1 MITSKGGLSKGL
13 QVPDVDMSSFFFQA
27 LLYLFSVWEKAK
39 CGVWIQT
46 SLTDVP
52 HRLLVCLLVFFLF
65 DFGRALVS
73 YALI

>member
-1 MITSKGGLSKGL
+1 MITSKGGLSKVL
-13 QVPDVDMSSFFFQA
+13 HVPDVDVSSFFQA
-27 LLYLFSVWEKAK
+27 LWYLFSVWEKAK
-39 CGVWIQT
+39 CGICIQT

-52 HRLLVCLLVFFLF
+52 HRLLVCLLVFSLF